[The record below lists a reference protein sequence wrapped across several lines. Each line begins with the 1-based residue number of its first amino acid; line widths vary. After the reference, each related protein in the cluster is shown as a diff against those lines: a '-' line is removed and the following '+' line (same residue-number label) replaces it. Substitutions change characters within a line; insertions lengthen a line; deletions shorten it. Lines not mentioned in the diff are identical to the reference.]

1 MKKSNYVF
9 GSVPMIRASR
19 SKFDLSFT
27 HKTSGNVGK
36 LYPFFCQEVYPG
48 DTFKTKSTI
57 LARLNSAYLR
67 PVMDNLFLDQYF
79 FFVPSR
85 LVFDKF
91 AQVFGENKQ
100 SPWAVQNPPSIPCFA
115 NTQSTGNIALH
126 DNVCAYLYLP
136 VGEDLK
142 DNIKDISLLPA
153 RAFALIYDE
162 WFRDENNVQPMN
174 IHKGDASAS
183 EVLNNEAWSQNNY
196 LGKCPSVAKFHD
208 YFTSCLPSPQKGDAV
223 EVGTIAIP
231 ERVLPVAG
239 LPYAGNTD
247 TSSRNYILPSVSLF
261 PNDGKLTSLM
271 EAAGYG
277 TSQYPTAD
285 TWRTTHGAGKLDV
298 ITGGRDYT
306 STPKNTSGPIGGL
319 SATSTDAGILYA
331 DPNSSVQILGG
342 SAQFA
347 NLGAYDPG
355 LVLGATSVNDL
366 RLAFQTQKM
375 LEKDARGGTRYR
387 EYILSHF
394 GVSVADSRV
403 QVPEFLGGKRSP
415 LNVQQVAQ
423 TSQATTDSPLASL
436 GAYSLSFGQS
446 GFSKGFTEHGYIIGV
461 MCLRH
466 HHTYQQGVE
475 RFAFRKNRLDF
486 YDPVFAN
493 IGEQPVYKKEL
504 FAGAAAD
511 DVFGY
516 QEAWAD
522 LRYRPSRVSGQ
533 LASKST
539 NTLDIY
545 HFGDEYSNA
554 PTLSEGFI
562 NETDSNFAR
571 TIAIANAENADADQF
586 VFDIYCQNEA
596 IRELP
601 VYSVPSL
608 IDHH

>member
-36 LYPFFCQEVYPG
+36 LYPFYCQEVYPG
-48 DTFKTKSTI
+48 DTFKVKSTI

-67 PVMDNLFLDQYF
+67 PVMDNLFQDQYF

-85 LVFDKF
+85 LVFNKF
-91 AQVFGENKQ
+91 AQVFGENKD
-100 SPWAVQNPPSIPCFA
+100 SAWAVKNPPSIPCFQ
-115 NTQSTGNIALH
+115 NTEATGNIALH

-142 DNIKDISLLPA
+142 ENIKDISLLPA

-162 WFRDENNVQPMN
+162 WFRDENNIQPMN
-174 IHKGDASAS
+174 IQKGDAVAS
-183 EVLNNEAWSQNNY
+183 EKLNNNPWSENNY
-196 LGKCPSVAKFHD
+196 FGKCPSVAKFHD
-208 YFTSCLPSPQKGDAV
+208 YFTTCLPNPQKGDPV
-223 EVGTIAIP
+223 EVGTVSIP
-231 ERVLPVAG
+231 ERLLPVSTIRGNAG
-239 LPYAGNTD
+239 
-247 TSSRNYILPSVSLF
+247 ILEGTYPTMGSLF
-261 PNDGKLTSLM
+261 PDKARVDVLAKEMGFTGSNPSATPAIYLSTDQNVWAAPSGDIALAASESSSKGRLVSRGTSSDGTGTSL
-271 EAAGYG
+271 
-277 TSQYPTAD
+277 YP
-285 TWRTTHGAGKLDV
+285 
-298 ITGGRDYT
+298 Y
-306 STPKNTSGPIGGL
+306 N
-319 SATSTDAGILYA
+319 
-331 DPNSSVQILGG
+331 
-342 SAQFA
+342 FA
-347 NLGAYDPG
+347 AYDPG
-355 LVLGATSVNDL
+355 VALGATTVNDL

-403 QVPEFLGGKRSP
+403 QVPEFLGGKRTP

-423 TSQATTDSPLASL
+423 TSQASTDSPLASL

-461 MCLRH
+461 MCLRY

-522 LRYRPSRVSGQ
+522 LRKRQSRVSGQ
-533 LASKST
+533 LASKAT

-545 HFGDEYSNA
+545 HFADEYANA
-554 PTLSEGFI
+554 PVLSEGFI

-571 TIAIANAENADADQF
+571 TIAIADAASADADQF

>member
-48 DTFKTKSTI
+48 DTFKVKSTI
-57 LARLNSAYLR
+57 LSRLNSAYLR
-67 PVMDNLFLDQYF
+67 PVMDNLFLDQFF

-85 LVFDKF
+85 LVYNKF
-91 AQVFGENKQ
+91 AQVFGENKE
-100 SPWAVQNPPSIPCFA
+100 SPWAVVNIPSVPTFQNSEA
-115 NTQSTGNIALH
+115 TGNIALH

-142 DNIKDISLLPA
+142 ENIKDVSLLPA

-162 WFRDENNVQPMN
+162 WFRDENNVMPMN
-174 IHKGDASAS
+174 IQKGDAVAS
-183 EVLNNEAWSQNNY
+183 EKLNNNVWSPSNY
-196 LGKCPSVAKFHD
+196 LGKCPNVAKFHD
-208 YFTSCLPSPQKGDAV
+208 YFTTCLPNPQKGDPVEIGAAV
-223 EVGTIAIP
+223 VP
-231 ERVLPVAG
+231 SRVLPVST
-239 LPYAGNTD
+239 LPLVLGNSSSSC
-247 TSSRNYILPSVSLF
+247 TSGSLF
-261 PNDGKLTSLM
+261 PDKETLVPLATK
-271 EAAGYG
+271 AGYTNSTTG
-277 TSQYPTAD
+277 AHDFLFWSGRRDGWQQPSANALGIVTDDSTSKGA
-285 TWRTTHGAGKLDV
+285 TTKWQIA
-298 ITGGRDYT
+298 
-306 STPKNTSGPIGGL
+306 SQ
-319 SATSTDAGILYA
+319 STDGFAY
-331 DPNSSVQILGG
+331 P
-342 SAQFA
+342 A
-347 NLGAYDPG
+347 NLVAYDSG
-355 LVLGATSVNDL
+355 VALGATTVNDL

-436 GAYSLSFGQS
+436 GAYSLSYGQC

-461 MCLRH
+461 MCLRY

-475 RFAFRKNRLDF
+475 RFAFRKSRLDF

-504 FAGAAAD
+504 FAGAPAD
-511 DVFGY
+511 AVFGY

-533 LASKST
+533 LASKAT

-545 HFGDEYSNA
+545 HFADEYTNA
-554 PTLSEGFI
+554 PTLQEAFI

-571 TIAIANAENADADQF
+571 TIAIADAQSADADQF

>member
-1 MKKSNYVF
+1 MKHKKNFVF

-19 SKFDLSFT
+19 SKFDLSYT

-36 LYPFFCQEVYPG
+36 LYPFMCQEVYPG
-48 DTFKTKSTI
+48 DTFKVKSTI

-85 LVFDKF
+85 LVYNKF
-91 AQVFGENKQ
+91 PQVFGENKE
-100 SPWAVQNPPSIPCFA
+100 SPWAVVNTPTVPTFQN
-115 NTQSTGNIALH
+115 TEVTGNIALH

-142 DNIKDISLLPA
+142 DNINDVSLLPA

-174 IHKGDASAS
+174 IQKGDAVAS
-183 EVLNNEAWSQNNY
+183 EKLNNDAWSPSNY
-196 LGKCPSVAKFHD
+196 LGKCPNVAKFHD
-208 YFTSCLPSPQKGDAV
+208 YFTSCLPSPQKGDPV
-223 EVGTIAIP
+223 EVGTVAMP
-231 ERVLPVAG
+231 ERILPVAG
-239 LPYAGNTD
+239 LPWAPSTR
-247 TSSRNYILPSVSLF
+247 TTTRNLTNASISLF
-261 PNDGKLTSLM
+261 PPESDIQSLMKKAGYFISGDRLTSGHNAGYIDFIAQGQP
-271 EAAGYG
+271 AAGTTPSAVGGIAQAQFGG
-277 TSQYPTAD
+277 TGASLDGVLGFTGHTEGSQ
-285 TWRTTHGAGKLDV
+285 
-298 ITGGRDYT
+298 TG
-306 STPKNTSGPIGGL
+306 
-319 SATSTDAGILYA
+319 
-331 DPNSSVQILGG
+331 
-342 SAQFA
+342 AQFA

-355 LVLGATSVNDL
+355 VVLGATTVNDL

-423 TSQATTDSPLASL
+423 TSQATTQSPLASL

-461 MCLRH
+461 MCLRY

-533 LASKST
+533 LASKAT
-539 NTLDIY
+539 NTLDLY
-545 HFGDEYSNA
+545 HFADEYANA

-562 NETDSNFAR
+562 NETDKNFAR
-571 TIAIANAENADADQF
+571 TIAIADAENVDADQF
-586 VFDIYCQNEA
+586 VFDIYLQNDA

>member
-1 MKKSNYVF
+1 MKRKNNFVF

-27 HKTSGNVGK
+27 HKTSGNVGM

-48 DTFKTKSTI
+48 DTFKVKSTI

-85 LVFDKF
+85 LVYNKF
-91 AQVFGENKQ
+91 PQVFGENKE
-100 SPWAVQNPPSIPCFA
+100 SPWAVVNTPTVPTFQNTDA
-115 NTQSTGNIALH
+115 TGNVALH

-142 DNIKDISLLPA
+142 ENIKDVSLLPA

-174 IHKGDASAS
+174 IQKGDAAAS
-183 EVLNNEAWSQNNY
+183 EKLNNDAWSPSNY
-196 LGKCPSVAKFHD
+196 LGKCPHVAKFHD
-208 YFTSCLPSPQKGDAV
+208 YFTSCLPSPQKGQPV
-223 EVGTIAIP
+223 QIGTAISP
-231 ERVLPVAG
+231 ERLLPVSSIRVN
-239 LPYAGNTD
+239 AGNLTGPFN
-247 TSSRNYILPSVSLF
+247 TMGSLF
-261 PNDGKLTSLM
+261 P
-271 EAAGYG
+271 
-277 TSQYPTAD
+277 
-285 TWRTTHGAGKLDV
+285 DV
-298 ITGGRDYT
+298 N
-306 STPKNTSGPIGGL
+306 K
-319 SATSTDAGILYA
+319 TDALAKDLGFTGSNPTGSDGMFYSASRDNWSAPAYGSVVVASEPGTGQGRLIAEAPAKAGTGSILY
-331 DPNSSVQILGG
+331 PY
-342 SAQFA
+342 
-347 NLGAYDPG
+347 NLAAYDPG
-355 LVLGATSVNDL
+355 VSLSAATVNDL

-423 TSQATTDSPLASL
+423 TSQATSTSPLASL

-461 MCLRH
+461 MCLRY

-533 LASKST
+533 LASKAT

-545 HFGDEYSNA
+545 HFADEYANA

-562 NETDSNFAR
+562 NETDKNFAR
-571 TIAIANAENADADQF
+571 TIAIADAENVDADQF
-586 VFDIYCQNEA
+586 VFDIYLQNDA

>member
-85 LVFDKF
+85 LVFNKF
-91 AQVFGENKQ
+91 AQVFGENKE
-100 SPWAVQNPPSIPCFA
+100 SAWAVKNPPSIPCFQ
-115 NTQSTGNIALH
+115 NTEATGNIALH

-142 DNIKDISLLPA
+142 ENIKDISLLPA

-162 WFRDENNVQPMN
+162 WFRDENNIQPMN
-174 IHKGDASAS
+174 IQKGDAVAS
-183 EVLNNEAWSQNNY
+183 EKLNNNSWSENNY

-208 YFTSCLPSPQKGDAV
+208 YFTSCLPTPQKGDPV
-223 EVGTIAIP
+223 EVGTVAVP
-231 ERVLPVAG
+231 QRFLPVTTYDLPPVNEMSSTMKTSDTIFPDNEHSRKFLDDLG
-239 LPYAGNTD
+239 LPYN
-247 TSSRNYILPSVSLF
+247 SPI
-261 PNDGKLTSLM
+261 
-271 EAAGYG
+271 
-277 TSQYPTAD
+277 
-285 TWRTTHGAGKLDV
+285 
-298 ITGGRDYT
+298 
-306 STPKNTSGPIGGL
+306 STFNP
-319 SATSTDAGILYA
+319 
-331 DPNSSVQILGG
+331 VGG
-342 SAQFA
+342 SLGFNTRRLSGQGGFQEPMPGAVGINARGTLSRAESSTTFGLDLGQPA
-347 NLGAYDPG
+347 NLIAYDPG
-355 LVLGATSVNDL
+355 VALGSTSVNDL

-423 TSQATTDSPLASL
+423 TSQASTDSPLASL

-461 MCLRH
+461 MCLRY

-522 LRYRPSRVSGQ
+522 LRKRQSRVSGQ
-533 LASKST
+533 LASKAT

-545 HFGDEYSNA
+545 HFADEYANA
-554 PTLSEGFI
+554 PVLSEGFI

-571 TIAIANAENADADQF
+571 TIAIANAESADADQF

-608 IDHH
+608 IDHN

>member
-1 MKKSNYVF
+1 MKKKKNFVF

-48 DTFKTKSTI
+48 DTFKVKSTI
-57 LARLNSAYLR
+57 LARLNTAYLR

-85 LVFDKF
+85 LVYNKF
-91 AQVFGENKQ
+91 AQVFGENKE
-100 SPWAVQNPPSIPCFA
+100 SPWAVVNTPSVPTFQ
-115 NTQSTGNIALH
+115 NTQATGNVANH

-142 DNIKDISLLPA
+142 ENINDVSLLPA

-174 IHKGDASAS
+174 IQKGDAVAS
-183 EVLNNEAWSQNNY
+183 EKLNNDAWSPSNY
-196 LGKCPSVAKFHD
+196 LGKCPNVAKFHD
-208 YFTSCLPSPQKGDAV
+208 YFTSCLPSPQKGQPV
-223 EVGTIAIP
+223 EVGTVALP
-231 ERVLPVAG
+231 ERLLPVST
-239 LPYAGNTD
+239 LRSNAGNLQGNFTTMGGLFPD
-247 TSSRNYILPSVSLF
+247 DYAHIDELAKAMGFNGSNKSGSNGLFMSTSEKSWTPPIGTLDLNSAVSSGQGRMVSRGTSS
-261 PNDGKLTSLM
+261 DGSGNTL
-271 EAAGYG
+271 
-277 TSQYPTAD
+277 YP
-285 TWRTTHGAGKLDV
+285 
-298 ITGGRDYT
+298 Y
-306 STPKNTSGPIGGL
+306 
-319 SATSTDAGILYA
+319 
-331 DPNSSVQILGG
+331 
-342 SAQFA
+342 
-347 NLGAYDPG
+347 NLAAYDPG
-355 LVLGATSVNDL
+355 VALGATTVNDL

-423 TSQATTDSPLASL
+423 TSQATSTSPLASL
-436 GAYSLSFGQS
+436 GAYSVSFGQS

-461 MCLRH
+461 MCLRY

-504 FAGAAAD
+504 FAGAASD

-533 LASKST
+533 LASKAT

-545 HFGDEYSNA
+545 HFADEYANA

-562 NETDSNFAR
+562 NETDKNFAR
-571 TIAIANAENADADQF
+571 TIAIADAENVDADQF
-586 VFDIYCQNEA
+586 VFDIYLQNDA

>member
-1 MKKSNYVF
+1 MKRKNNFVF

-19 SKFDLSFT
+19 SKFDLSYT

-36 LYPFFCQEVYPG
+36 LYPFMCQEVYPG
-48 DTFKTKSTI
+48 DTFKVKSTI

-85 LVFDKF
+85 LVYNKF
-91 AQVFGENKQ
+91 AQVFGENKE
-100 SPWAVQNPPSIPCFA
+100 SPWAVVNTPTVPTFQNQ
-115 NTQSTGNIALH
+115 TDTGNVALH

-142 DNIKDISLLPA
+142 QNINDISILPA

-174 IHKGDASAS
+174 IQKGDAAAS
-183 EVLNNEAWSQNNY
+183 EKLNNESWSPSNY

-208 YFTSCLPSPQKGDAV
+208 YFTSCLPSPQKGDPVQALGSQVSQVKAYNPSEFGPGVTMNSLSEDLAHRPNLFWSEYQTVGAV
-223 EVGTIAIP
+223 GQTVSDLISHSDSVY
-231 ERVLPVAG
+231 RNLVLPYGTRPNSFLASV
-239 LPYAGNTD
+239 ND
-247 TSSRNYILPSVSLF
+247 TSGV
-261 PNDGKLTSLM
+261 T
-271 EAAGYG
+271 
-277 TSQYPTAD
+277 QYNISNMP
-285 TWRTTHGAGKLDV
+285 V
-298 ITGGRDYT
+298 
-306 STPKNTSGPIGGL
+306 
-319 SATSTDAGILYA
+319 
-331 DPNSSVQILGG
+331 
-342 SAQFA
+342 
-347 NLGAYDPG
+347 NLGVAVNP
-355 LVLGATSVNDL
+355 LTVNDL

-423 TSQATTDSPLASL
+423 TSQATSASPLASL

-461 MCLRH
+461 MCLRY

-504 FAGAAAD
+504 FAGAAPD

-533 LASKST
+533 LASKAT

-545 HFGDEYSNA
+545 HFADEYANA

-562 NETDSNFAR
+562 NETDKNFAR
-571 TIAIANAENADADQF
+571 TIAIADAENVDADQF
-586 VFDIYCQNEA
+586 VFDIYLQNDA

>member
-1 MKKSNYVF
+1 MKKSNFVF

-91 AQVFGENKQ
+91 AQVFGENKE
-100 SPWAVQNPPSIPCFA
+100 SAWAVTNPPSIPCFQ
-115 NTQSTGNIALH
+115 NTEATGNVALH

-142 DNIKDISLLPA
+142 KNIRDISLLPA
-153 RAFALIYDE
+153 RAFALIYNE
-162 WFRDENNVQPMN
+162 WFRDENNIQPMN
-174 IHKGDASAS
+174 VQKGDAVAS
-183 EVLNNEAWSQNNY
+183 EKLNNNPWSENNY
-196 LGKCPSVAKFHD
+196 LGKCPNVAKFHD
-208 YFTSCLPSPQKGDAV
+208 YFTTCLPSPQKGDAV
-223 EVGTIAIP
+223 QALGTAISP
-231 ERVLPVAG
+231 VNTYPISDLGYDTVHDRLQSLSGRQNLLWGRFELNQSGVVNQLPVEAVD
-239 LPYAGNTD
+239 PWIYTMA
-247 TSSRNYILPSVSLF
+247 VSGE
-261 PNDGKLTSLM
+261 N
-271 EAAGYG
+271 
-277 TSQYPTAD
+277 
-285 TWRTTHGAGKLDV
+285 
-298 ITGGRDYT
+298 
-306 STPKNTSGPIGGL
+306 
-319 SATSTDAGILYA
+319 A
-331 DPNSSVQILGG
+331 DPMSNKYSRGVTKQREDNSGG
-342 SAQFA
+342 TLTNIGMVPY
-347 NLGAYDPG
+347 NLGVAVNPI
-355 LVLGATSVNDL
+355 TVNDL

-403 QVPEFLGGKRSP
+403 QVPEFLGGKRTP

-461 MCLRH
+461 MCLRY

-504 FAGAAAD
+504 FAGAERD

-533 LASKST
+533 LASKAT

-545 HFGDEYSNA
+545 HFADEYSNA
-554 PTLSEGFI
+554 PTLSGGFI

-571 TIAIANAENADADQF
+571 TIAIADAQSADADQF
-586 VFDIYCQNEA
+586 VFDIFCQNEA

-608 IDHH
+608 IDHN

>member
-36 LYPFFCQEVYPG
+36 LYPFYCQEVYPG
-48 DTFKTKSTI
+48 DTFKVKSTI

-67 PVMDNLFLDQYF
+67 PVMDNLFQDQYF

-85 LVFDKF
+85 LVYNKF
-91 AQVFGENKQ
+91 AQVFGENKD
-100 SPWAVQNPPSIPCFA
+100 SAWAVKNPPSIPCFQ
-115 NTQSTGNIALH
+115 NTEATGNVALH

-142 DNIKDISLLPA
+142 ENIKDISLLPA

-162 WFRDENNVQPMN
+162 WFRDENNIQPMN
-174 IHKGDASAS
+174 IQKGDAVAS
-183 EVLNNEAWSQNNY
+183 EKLNNNPWSENNY

-208 YFTSCLPSPQKGDAV
+208 YFTTCLPSPQKGNAV
-223 EVGTIAIP
+223 EIGSAVIP
-231 ERVLPVAG
+231 ERILPVSTIRVNAG
-239 LPYAGNTD
+239 CNTVTGN
-247 TSSRNYILPSVSLF
+247 SMGSLF
-261 PNDGKLTSLM
+261 PDYDRTNELAR
-271 EAAGYG
+271 AAGFTSSNATG
-277 TSQYPTAD
+277 TNGLFFTLAQHGWQAPQGALAMANGPSSGQGRVVSRTAEPDSTGSIVYP
-285 TWRTTHGAGKLDV
+285 
-298 ITGGRDYT
+298 
-306 STPKNTSGPIGGL
+306 
-319 SATSTDAGILYA
+319 
-331 DPNSSVQILGG
+331 
-342 SAQFA
+342 F
-347 NLGAYDPG
+347 NLAAYDPG
-355 LVLGATSVNDL
+355 VALGALTVNDL

-403 QVPEFLGGKRSP
+403 QVPEFLGGKRTP

-423 TSQATTDSPLASL
+423 TSQASTNSPLASL

-461 MCLRH
+461 MCLRY

-493 IGEQPVYKKEL
+493 LGEQPVYKKEL

-522 LRYRPSRVSGQ
+522 LRKRQSRVSGQ
-533 LASKST
+533 LASKAT

-545 HFGDEYSNA
+545 HFADEYANA
-554 PTLSEGFI
+554 PVLSEGFI

-571 TIAIANAENADADQF
+571 TIAIADATSADADQF

>member
-1 MKKSNYVF
+1 MAKKSNFVF

-19 SKFDLSFT
+19 SRFDLSQSI
-27 HKTSGNVGK
+27 KTSGNVGK

-48 DTFKTKSTI
+48 DTFKINSTI
-57 LARLNSAYLR
+57 LSRLSSSYLR

-85 LVFDKF
+85 LVFDKW
-91 AQVFGENKQ
+91 AQIFGENK
-100 SPWAVQNPPSIPCFA
+100 SGKWANTTPPTVPTFQNPG
-115 NTQSTGNIALH
+115 STGNIALH
-126 DNVCAYLYLP
+126 DNVCAYINLP
-136 VGEDLK
+136 VGQELG
-142 DNIKDISLLPA
+142 DNIKDISLLPY

-162 WFRDENNVQPMN
+162 WFRDENNVQPMQ
-174 IHKGDASAS
+174 IQKGDAAS
-183 EVLNNEAWSQNNY
+183 SEKLNNDAWSPNNY

-208 YFTSCLPSPQKGDAV
+208 YFTTCLPSPQKGDPV
-223 EVGTIAIP
+223 ELGTVEIP
-231 ERVLPVAG
+231 SRILPVTGAG
-239 LPYAGNTD
+239 PLGSNSD
-247 TSSRNYILPSVSLF
+247 TSSNLFPASQISKVLLSRAGYNPDMSWNGVGPVSL
-261 PNDGKLTSLM
+261 S
-271 EAAGYG
+271 G
-277 TSQYPTAD
+277 TSSAINNTFKGYIGSSSGALAAD
-285 TWRTTHGAGKLDV
+285 DSEAVLGNAAFFNNLV
-298 ITGGRDYT
+298 AY
-306 STPKNTSGPIGGL
+306 
-319 SATSTDAGILYA
+319 DAG
-331 DPNSSVQILGG
+331 STV
-342 SAQFA
+342 
-347 NLGAYDPG
+347 GAI
-355 LVLGATSVNDL
+355 SVNDL
-366 RLAFQTQKM
+366 RLAVQTQKM

-423 TSQATTDSPLASL
+423 TSQNTADSPLASL
-436 GAYSLSFGQS
+436 GAYSLSFGKA
-446 GFSKGFTEHGYIIGV
+446 GFSKGFTEHGYIIGC
-461 MCLRH
+461 MCLRY

-475 RFAFRKNRLDF
+475 RYAFRKDRLDF

-504 FAGAAAD
+504 FASAGKN

-522 LRYRPSRVSGQ
+522 LRYRPSRISGQ

-545 HFGDEYSNA
+545 HFGDEYASA
-554 PTLSEGFI
+554 PTLTEGFI

-571 TIAIANAENADADQF
+571 TISINDAQSTDSDQF
-586 VFDIYCQNEA
+586 VFDIYIQNDA

-608 IDHH
+608 MDHH

>member
-1 MKKSNYVF
+1 MRHKKNFVF

-48 DTFKTKSTI
+48 DTFKVKSTI

-85 LVFDKF
+85 LVYNKF
-91 AQVFGENKQ
+91 AQVFGENKE
-100 SPWAVQNPPSIPCFA
+100 SPWAVVNTPSVPTFQNTEA
-115 NTQSTGNIALH
+115 TGNVANH

-142 DNIKDISLLPA
+142 DNIKDVSLLPA
-153 RAFALIYDE
+153 RAFALIYEE

-174 IHKGDASAS
+174 IQKGDAVAS
-183 EVLNNEAWSQNNY
+183 EKLNNDAWSPSNY

-208 YFTSCLPSPQKGDAV
+208 YFTSCLPSPQKGDPVEIGTVAV
-223 EVGTIAIP
+223 P
-231 ERVLPVAG
+231 PRVLPVSA
-239 LPYAGNTD
+239 LRLSR
-247 TSSRNYILPSVSLF
+247 TSSPTSHSFLPSETSEEYK
-261 PNDGKLTSLM
+261 KLLSD
-271 EAAGYG
+271 AGYVWG
-277 TSQYPTAD
+277 SDNNKGQILYGPNASSFGST
-285 TWRTTHGAGKLDV
+285 G
-298 ITGGRDYT
+298 ITGLALGT
-306 STPKNTSGPIGGL
+306 Q
-319 SATSTDAGILYA
+319 
-331 DPNSSVQILGG
+331 PNAASIPVIKGYSSVSG
-342 SAQFA
+342 SSSDIFLN
-347 NLGAYDPG
+347 NLAAYDPG
-355 LVLGATSVNDL
+355 VALGATTVNDL

-423 TSQATTDSPLASL
+423 TSQATSTSPLASL

-461 MCLRH
+461 MCLRY

-511 DVFGY
+511 AVFGY

-522 LRYRPSRVSGQ
+522 LRFRPSRVSGQ
-533 LASKST
+533 LSSKAT

-545 HFGDEYSNA
+545 HFADEYANA

-562 NETDSNFAR
+562 NETDKNFAR
-571 TIAIANAENADADQF
+571 TIAIADAENVDADQF
-586 VFDIYCQNEA
+586 VFDIYLQNDA

>member
-1 MKKSNYVF
+1 MKRKNNFVF

-19 SKFDLSFT
+19 SKFDLSYT

-36 LYPFFCQEVYPG
+36 LYPFMCQEVYPG
-48 DTFKTKSTI
+48 DTFRVKSTI

-85 LVFDKF
+85 LVYNKF
-91 AQVFGENKQ
+91 PQVFGENKE
-100 SPWAVQNPPSIPCFA
+100 SPWAVVNTPSVPTFQNTETS
-115 NTQSTGNIALH
+115 GNIALH

-142 DNIKDISLLPA
+142 ENINDVSLLPA

-174 IHKGDASAS
+174 IQKGDAAAS
-183 EVLNNEAWSQNNY
+183 EKLNNNAWSPSNY

-208 YFTSCLPSPQKGDAV
+208 YFTSCLPSPQKGQPV
-223 EVGTIAIP
+223 EVGTVVLPA
-231 ERVLPVAG
+231 RVLPVTA
-239 LPYAGNTD
+239 LRLSRSASP
-247 TSSRNYILPSVSLF
+247 TSHSFLPSETSAEYK
-261 PNDGKLTSLM
+261 KLLSD
-271 EAAGYG
+271 AGYVWG
-277 TSQYPTAD
+277 SDNNNGDVLYGPNATSFGST
-285 TWRTTHGAGKLDV
+285 G
-298 ITGGRDYT
+298 ITGLALGT
-306 STPKNTSGPIGGL
+306 QSNVVSIPIIKG
-319 SATSTDAGILYA
+319 Y
-331 DPNSSVQILGG
+331 SSVSGASSEICLN
-342 SAQFA
+342 
-347 NLGAYDPG
+347 NLAAYDPG
-355 LVLGATSVNDL
+355 VALGATTVNDL

-423 TSQATTDSPLASL
+423 TSQATSTSPLASL

-461 MCLRH
+461 MCLRY

-504 FAGAAAD
+504 FAGADAD

-533 LASKST
+533 LASKAT

-545 HFGDEYSNA
+545 HFADEYANA

-562 NETDSNFAR
+562 NETDTNFAR
-571 TIAIANAENADADQF
+571 TIAIVDAENVDVDQF
-586 VFDIYCQNEA
+586 VFDVYLQNDA

>member
-1 MKKSNYVF
+1 MSKKKSSFVF

-19 SKFDLSFT
+19 SRFDLSQSI
-27 HKTSGNVGK
+27 KTSGNVGK

-48 DTFKTKSTI
+48 DTFKINSTV

-85 LVFDKF
+85 LVFDKW
-91 AQVFGENKQ
+91 AQVFGENKAGA
-100 SPWAVQNPPSIPCFA
+100 WANSVAAVVPTFK
-115 NTQSTGNIALH
+115 NTASSGNIALH
-126 DNVCAYLYLP
+126 DNVCAYINLP
-136 VGEDLK
+136 VGQDLGA
-142 DNIKDISLLPA
+142 NVKDISILPY

-162 WFRDENNVQPMN
+162 WFRDENNVQPMQ
-174 IHKGDASAS
+174 IHKSDAASS
-183 EVLNNEAWSQNNY
+183 EVLNNNDWAPNNY
-196 LGKCPSVAKFHD
+196 LGKCPNVAKFHD
-208 YFTSCLPSPQKGDAV
+208 YFTTCLPSPQKGDAV
-223 EVGTIAIP
+223 EIGTVTLP

-239 LPYAGNTD
+239 MPVSPNGDSSNDIITVNQQNLSQALNSAGYLYDSNQEVGYLRGG
-247 TSSRNYILPSVSLF
+247 TSVDGWGVSL
-261 PNDGKLTSLM
+261 PNLSPMISNSSSGDILRGIQGSGYDNSKPIFTLNNL
-271 EAAGYG
+271 AAY
-277 TSQYPTAD
+277 D
-285 TWRTTHGAGKLDV
+285 K
-298 ITGGRDYT
+298 
-306 STPKNTSGPIGGL
+306 GL
-319 SATSTDAGILYA
+319 ALGSAT
-331 DPNSSVQILGG
+331 
-342 SAQFA
+342 
-347 NLGAYDPG
+347 
-355 LVLGATSVNDL
+355 VNDL
-366 RLAFQTQKM
+366 RYAFQVQKM

-423 TSQATTDSPLASL
+423 TSQNTTDSPLASL
-436 GAYSLSFGQS
+436 GAYSLSFGKA
-446 GFSKGFTEHGYIIGV
+446 GFSKGFTEHGFIIGC
-461 MCLRH
+461 MCLRY

-475 RFAFRKNRLDF
+475 RYAFRKERLDF

-504 FAGAAAD
+504 FASSDAD

-545 HFGDEYSNA
+545 HFGDEYANA
-554 PTLSEGFI
+554 PSLNAQFI

-571 TIAIANAENADADQF
+571 TIAIDDASGADADQF
-586 VFDIYCQNEA
+586 VFDIYVQNDA

-608 IDHH
+608 IDHN

>member
-1 MKKSNYVF
+1 MAKKSNFVF

-19 SKFDLSFT
+19 SRFDLSQSI
-27 HKTSGNVGK
+27 KTSGNVGK

-48 DTFKTKSTI
+48 DTFKINSTVLTR
-57 LARLNSAYLR
+57 LASSYLV

-85 LVFDKF
+85 LVFDKW
-91 AQVFGENKQ
+91 AEVFGENK
-100 SPWAVQNPPSIPCFA
+100 SGKWANTTPPTVPTFA
-115 NTQSTGNIALH
+115 NPAGSHIAALH
-126 DNVCAYLYLP
+126 DNVCAYINLP
-136 VGEDLK
+136 VGQDLG
-142 DNIKDISLLPA
+142 DNLRDISLLPY

-162 WFRDENNVQPMN
+162 WFRDENNVQPMQ
-174 IHKGDASAS
+174 IQKGKAGNS
-183 EVLNNEAWSQNNY
+183 EFLNNNEWSPNNY

-208 YFTSCLPSPQKGDAV
+208 YFTTCLPSPQKGDPV
-223 EVGTIAIP
+223 EIGTVTLP

-239 LPYAGNTD
+239 MPILDTGS
-247 TSSRNYILPSVSLF
+247 TSSTIIVDNISDESKVLS
-261 PNDGKLTSLM
+261 
-271 EAAGYG
+271 AAGYTPSSASIG
-277 TSQYPTAD
+277 LLLGSTGAQDWSKPSNNLALGLVSGSNVVGSFSTTSSD
-285 TWRTTHGAGKLDV
+285 
-298 ITGGRDYT
+298 
-306 STPKNTSGPIGGL
+306 SGVMALQNLAAYDQGL
-319 SATSTDAGILYA
+319 S
-331 DPNSSVQILGG
+331 
-342 SAQFA
+342 
-347 NLGAYDPG
+347 LGA
-355 LVLGATSVNDL
+355 ATVNDL
-366 RLAFQTQKM
+366 RYAFQLQKM

-394 GVSVADSRV
+394 GVSVADARV

-423 TSQATTDSPLASL
+423 TSQNTADSPLASL
-436 GAYSLSFGQS
+436 GAYSLSFGKA
-446 GFSKGFTEHGYIIGV
+446 GFSKGFTEHGYIIGC
-461 MCLRH
+461 MCLRY

-475 RFAFRKNRLDF
+475 RYAFRKERLDF

-504 FAGAAAD
+504 FASAARD

-539 NTLDIY
+539 NTLDVY
-545 HFGDEYSNA
+545 HFGDEYVNA

-562 NETDSNFAR
+562 NETDTNFAR
-571 TIAIANAENADADQF
+571 TIAIDDAKANDSDQF
-586 VFDIYCQNEA
+586 VFDIYIQNDA

-608 IDHH
+608 IDHN

>member
-1 MKKSNYVF
+1 MKKKKNFVF

-48 DTFKTKSTI
+48 DSFKVKSTI

-85 LVFDKF
+85 LVYNKF
-91 AQVFGENKQ
+91 AQVFGENKE
-100 SPWAVQNPPSIPCFA
+100 SPWAVVNTPSVPTFQNTA
-115 NTQSTGNIALH
+115 ATGNVANH

-142 DNIKDISLLPA
+142 ENIKDVSLLPA

-174 IHKGDASAS
+174 IQKGDAAAS
-183 EVLNNEAWSQNNY
+183 EKLNNEAWSPSNY
-196 LGKCPSVAKFHD
+196 LGKCPNVAKFHD
-208 YFTSCLPSPQKGDAV
+208 YFTSCLPSPQKGDPVQALGTQV
-223 EVGTIAIP
+223 SQVKGYPISAFGKTVDENLNSFVDSYPLAWGEFVRNNRKLGEVSHDIKSETIIP
-231 ERVLPVAG
+231 MGAHFKFSQGSGIPSGE
-239 LPYAGNTD
+239 NTG
-247 TSSRNYILPSVSLF
+247 IVS
-261 PNDGKLTSLM
+261 
-271 EAAGYG
+271 
-277 TSQYPTAD
+277 
-285 TWRTTHGAGKLDV
+285 
-298 ITGGRDYT
+298 T
-306 STPKNTSGPIGGL
+306 STVEPFQSNYFTP
-319 SATSTDAGILYA
+319 
-331 DPNSSVQILGG
+331 V
-342 SAQFA
+342 
-347 NLGAYDPG
+347 NLGVAMNP
-355 LVLGATSVNDL
+355 LTVNDL

-423 TSQATTDSPLASL
+423 TSQATSTSPLASL

-461 MCLRH
+461 MCLRY

-533 LASKST
+533 LASKAT

-545 HFGDEYSNA
+545 HFADEYANA

-562 NETDSNFAR
+562 NETDKNFAR
-571 TIAIANAENADADQF
+571 TIAIADAENVDADQF
-586 VFDIYCQNEA
+586 VFDIYLQNDA

>member
-1 MKKSNYVF
+1 MAKKSNFVF

-19 SKFDLSFT
+19 SRFDLSQSI
-27 HKTSGNVGK
+27 KTSGNVGK

-48 DTFKTKSTI
+48 DTFKIKSTI
-57 LARLNSAYLR
+57 MSRLATSYLR

-85 LVFDKF
+85 LVYDKW
-91 AQVFGENKQ
+91 AQVFGENK
-100 SPWAVQNPPSIPCFA
+100 SGKWANSTPPTVPTFQNGA
-115 NTQSTGNIALH
+115 DVGNVALH
-126 DNVCAYLYLP
+126 DNVCAYINLP
-136 VGEDLK
+136 VGQDLGS
-142 DNIKDISLLPA
+142 NIRDISVLPY

-162 WFRDENNVQPMN
+162 WFRDENNVQPMQ
-174 IHKGDASAS
+174 IQKGDSTAS
-183 EVLNNEAWSQNNY
+183 EQLNNDAWAPNNY
-196 LGKCPSVAKFHD
+196 LGKCPNVAKFHD
-208 YFTSCLPSPQKGDAV
+208 YFTTCLPSPQKGNAV
-223 EVGTIAIP
+223 EVGTVALP
-231 ERVLPVAG
+231 ERILPVTG
-239 LPYAGNTD
+239 LRVD
-247 TSSRNYILPSVSLF
+247 TANSVSSTSLF
-261 PNDGKLTSLM
+261 PDEGSSKYQDLITK
-271 EAAGYG
+271 AGYTYG
-277 TSQYPTAD
+277 NANTLGIP
-285 TWRTTHGAGKLDV
+285 L
-298 ITGGRDYT
+298 I
-306 STPKNTSGPIGGL
+306 STQQANFTLGSIGNSPL
-319 SATSTDAGILYA
+319 RIQ
-331 DPNSSVQILGG
+331 NSSVVPSITAYASGTATGNGNTIYLN
-342 SAQFA
+342 
-347 NLGAYDPG
+347 NLAAYDPG
-355 LVLGATSVNDL
+355 VALGATTVNDL

-423 TSQATTDSPLASL
+423 TSQNSGGSPLASL
-436 GAYSLSFGQS
+436 GAYSLSFGKA
-446 GFSKGFTEHGYIIGV
+446 GFSKGFTEHGFIIGC
-461 MCLRH
+461 MCLRY

-475 RFAFRKNRLDF
+475 RYAFRKQRLDF
-486 YDPVFAN
+486 YDPVFSN

-504 FAGAAAD
+504 FASAGAD

-545 HFGDEYSNA
+545 HFGDEYVNA
-554 PTLSEGFI
+554 PILSEGFI
-562 NETDSNFAR
+562 NETDINFAR
-571 TIAIANAENADADQF
+571 TISIDDAAQNDSDQF
-586 VFDIYCQNEA
+586 VFDIYVQNDA

>member
-1 MKKSNYVF
+1 MAKNSNFVF
-9 GSVPMIRASR
+9 GSLPMIRASR
-19 SKFDLSFT
+19 SRFDLSQSI
-27 HKTSGNVGK
+27 KTSGNVGK

-48 DTFKTKSTI
+48 DTFKIKSTI
-57 LARLNSAYLR
+57 MSRLATSYLR

-85 LVFDKF
+85 LVYDKW
-91 AQVFGENKQ
+91 AQVFGENK
-100 SPWAVQNPPSIPCFA
+100 SGKWANITPPSVPTFQ
-115 NTQSTGNIALH
+115 NGGDVGNVALH
-126 DNVCAYLYLP
+126 DNVCAYINLP
-136 VGEDLK
+136 VGQDLGA
-142 DNIKDISLLPA
+142 NVRDISVLPY

-162 WFRDENNVQPMN
+162 WFRDENNVQPMQ
-174 IHKGDASAS
+174 IQKGDATAS
-183 EVLNNEAWSQNNY
+183 EQLNNDAWSSNNY

-208 YFTSCLPSPQKGDAV
+208 YFTTCLPTPQKGDPV
-223 EVGTIAIP
+223 EIGTVSLP
-231 ERVLPVAG
+231 ERILPVSGVDLGSNADG
-239 LPYAGNTD
+239 AK
-247 TSSRNYILPSVSLF
+247 TSPAMF
-261 PNDGKLTSLM
+261 PNKAHITELLKN
-271 EAAGYG
+271 AGYG
-277 TSQYPTAD
+277 DTVGTHSMFSTGNIALSDFPSRDIFSAD
-285 TWRTTHGAGKLDV
+285 
-298 ITGGRDYT
+298 GRNLGT
-306 STPKNTSGPIGGL
+306 IGGSNL
-319 SATSTDAGILYA
+319 QGALAGDKDNNIAPVGSL
-331 DPNSSVQILGG
+331 LG
-342 SAQFA
+342 FT
-347 NLGAYDPG
+347 NLAAYDPG
-355 LVLGATSVNDL
+355 VALGAATVNDL
-366 RLAFQTQKM
+366 RYAFQLQKM

-394 GVSVADSRV
+394 GVSVADARV

-423 TSQATTDSPLASL
+423 TSQNTEASPLASL
-436 GAYSLSFGQS
+436 GAYSLSFGKA
-446 GFSKGFTEHGYIIGV
+446 GFSKGFTEHGFIIGC
-461 MCLRH
+461 MCLRY

-475 RFAFRKNRLDF
+475 RYAFRKQRLDF

-504 FAGAAAD
+504 FASAGAD

-539 NTLDIY
+539 NTMDIY
-545 HFGDEYSNA
+545 HFGDEYANA

-571 TIAIANAENADADQF
+571 TVAIDDTVQTDSDQF
-586 VFDIYCQNEA
+586 VFDIYVQNDA

>member
-1 MKKSNYVF
+1 MAKKSNFVF

-19 SKFDLSFT
+19 SRFDLSQSI
-27 HKTSGNVGK
+27 KTSGNVGK

-48 DTFKTKSTI
+48 DTFKIKSTVLTR
-57 LARLNSAYLR
+57 LASSYMV

-85 LVFDKF
+85 LVFDKW
-91 AQVFGENKQ
+91 AQIFGENK
-100 SPWAVQNPPSIPCFA
+100 SGKWA
-115 NTQSTGNIALH
+115 NTTPPTVPTFKNTGSTGNIALH
-126 DNVCAYLYLP
+126 DNVCAYINLP
-136 VGEDLK
+136 VGQDLGA
-142 DNIKDISLLPA
+142 NIKDISLLPY

-162 WFRDENNVQPMN
+162 WFRDENNVQPMQ
-174 IHKGDASAS
+174 IQKGAASSS
-183 EVLNNEAWSQNNY
+183 EVLNNNVWSPNNY

-208 YFTSCLPSPQKGDAV
+208 YFTTCLPSPQKGDPV
-223 EVGTIAIP
+223 EIGTIKIP

-239 LPYAGNTD
+239 MPVNVTDVDTQTSMTLISENNINLNAALTNAGYTLGAGNVGTVFGSTNMD
-247 TSSRNYILPSVSLF
+247 GTVTLPNLVPIASGSVSGGNVLRGSQAGGTYDSSKPEF
-261 PNDGKLTSLM
+261 MFSNL
-271 EAAGYG
+271 AAY
-277 TSQYPTAD
+277 D
-285 TWRTTHGAGKLDV
+285 
-298 ITGGRDYT
+298 
-306 STPKNTSGPIGGL
+306 SGL
-319 SATSTDAGILYA
+319 A
-331 DPNSSVQILGG
+331 
-342 SAQFA
+342 
-347 NLGAYDPG
+347 LGA
-355 LVLGATSVNDL
+355 ATVNDL
-366 RLAFQTQKM
+366 RYAFQLQKM

-423 TSQATTDSPLASL
+423 TSQNTAESPLASL
-436 GAYSLSFGQS
+436 GAYSLSFGKA
-446 GFSKGFTEHGYIIGV
+446 GFSKGFTEHGYIIGC
-461 MCLRH
+461 MCLRY

-475 RFAFRKNRLDF
+475 RYAFRKDRLDF

-504 FAGAAAD
+504 FASAGAD

-545 HFGDEYSNA
+545 HFGDEYANA

-571 TIAIANAENADADQF
+571 TIAIDDAQQTDSDQF
-586 VFDIYCQNEA
+586 VFDIYIQNDA

-608 IDHH
+608 IDHN

>member
-1 MKKSNYVF
+1 MKKKKNFVF

-48 DTFKTKSTI
+48 DTFKVKSTI

-85 LVFDKF
+85 LVYNKF
-91 AQVFGENKQ
+91 AQVFGENKE
-100 SPWAVQNPPSIPCFA
+100 SPWAVVNTPSIPTFQ
-115 NTQSTGNIALH
+115 NTAATGNIALH

-142 DNIKDISLLPA
+142 ENIKDVSLLPA

-162 WFRDENNVQPMN
+162 WFRDENNIQPMN
-174 IHKGDASAS
+174 IQKGDAVAS
-183 EVLNNEAWSQNNY
+183 EKLNNDAWSPSNY
-196 LGKCPSVAKFHD
+196 LGKCPNVAKFHD
-208 YFTSCLPSPQKGDAV
+208 YFTSCLPSPQKGNPV
-223 EVGTIAIP
+223 EIGSVVIP
-231 ERVLPVAG
+231 ERVLPVSG
-239 LPYAGNTD
+239 LPLNLSSSATSPSLFPSSSKLDELSQKAGYTPGSTIGLGTVGFGTSSGSFARNLADKTVSIYNNASTPILSTSAGNT
-247 TSSRNYILPSVSLF
+247 
-261 PNDGKLTSLM
+261 
-271 EAAGYG
+271 GYG
-277 TSQYPTAD
+277 SE
-285 TWRTTHGAGKLDV
+285 
-298 ITGGRDYT
+298 
-306 STPKNTSGPIGGL
+306 N
-319 SATSTDAGILYA
+319 ILFMNNVA
-331 DPNSSVQILGG
+331 
-342 SAQFA
+342 
-347 NLGAYDPG
+347 AYDPG
-355 LVLGATSVNDL
+355 IALATTNVNDL

-423 TSQATTDSPLASL
+423 TSQATATSPLASL

-461 MCLRH
+461 MCLRY

-533 LASKST
+533 LASKAT
-539 NTLDIY
+539 NTLDVY
-545 HFGDEYSNA
+545 HFADEYANA

-562 NETDSNFAR
+562 NETDNNFAR
-571 TIAIANAENADADQF
+571 TIAIENAENVDADQF
-586 VFDIYCQNEA
+586 VFDIYLQNDA

>member
-1 MKKSNYVF
+1 MKKSKNFVF

-85 LVFDKF
+85 LVYTKF
-91 AQVFGENKQ
+91 PQVFGENKQ
-100 SPWAVQNPPSIPCFA
+100 SPWAVVNTPSIPTFQ
-115 NTQSTGNIALH
+115 NPSNTGNVALH
-126 DNVCAYLYLP
+126 DNVCGYLYLP
-136 VGEDLK
+136 VGQDLK
-142 DNIKDISLLPA
+142 GNIRDISLLPA

-162 WFRDENNVQPMN
+162 WFRDENNIQPMN
-174 IHKGDASAS
+174 IQKGDATSS
-183 EVLNNEAWSQNNY
+183 EVLNNDNWSPSNY
-196 LGKCPSVAKFHD
+196 LGKCPNVAKFHD
-208 YFTSCLPSPQKGDAV
+208 YFTSCLPAPQKGDSV
-223 EVGTIAIP
+223 EALGTQVSQVRPYSPSDFGLNDYYTLASKFVNGPNVRSADFATDYNSTTPGSGSGITSIHFNSQATATQPSFWYQNPDGSSRYSSGLMYNINTAP
-231 ERVLPVAG
+231 VNNPDHTSNVSLPV
-239 LPYAGNTD
+239 
-247 TSSRNYILPSVSLF
+247 
-261 PNDGKLTSLM
+261 
-271 EAAGYG
+271 
-277 TSQYPTAD
+277 
-285 TWRTTHGAGKLDV
+285 
-298 ITGGRDYT
+298 
-306 STPKNTSGPIGGL
+306 
-319 SATSTDAGILYA
+319 
-331 DPNSSVQILGG
+331 
-342 SAQFA
+342 
-347 NLGAYDPG
+347 NLGVALNP
-355 LVLGATSVNDL
+355 LTVNDL

-423 TSQATTDSPLASL
+423 TSQATTGSPLASL

-461 MCLRH
+461 MCLRY

-504 FAGAAAD
+504 FAGAGSD

-545 HFGDEYSNA
+545 HFGDEYANA

-571 TIAIANAENADADQF
+571 TIAIADAQSADADQF
-586 VFDIYCQNEA
+586 VFDIYCQNDA

-608 IDHH
+608 IDHN

>member
-1 MKKSNYVF
+1 MAKKSNFVF

-19 SKFDLSFT
+19 SKFDLSYT

-36 LYPFFCQEVYPG
+36 LYPFMCQEVYPG
-48 DTFKTKSTI
+48 DSFKVKSTI

-85 LVFDKF
+85 LVYNKF
-91 AQVFGENKQ
+91 AQVFGENKE
-100 SPWAVQNPPSIPCFA
+100 SPWAVVNTPTVPTFQN
-115 NTQSTGNIALH
+115 TEVTGNIANH

-142 DNIKDISLLPA
+142 ENINDVSLLPA

-174 IHKGDASAS
+174 IQKGDAVAS
-183 EVLNNEAWSQNNY
+183 EKLNNDAWSPSNY
-196 LGKCPSVAKFHD
+196 LGKCPNVAKFHD
-208 YFTSCLPSPQKGDAV
+208 YFTSCLPSSQKGQPV
-223 EVGTIAIP
+223 EIGSVSVP
-231 ERVLPVAG
+231 SRFLPVAG
-239 LPYAGNTD
+239 LALSQGSKIAPMDFPAYEVWSEKLRDKGYTPYNYTAGWTQLSTTNDSLTA
-247 TSSRNYILPSVSLF
+247 PSALQSL
-261 PNDGKLTSLM
+261 
-271 EAAGYG
+271 AV
-277 TSQYPTAD
+277 TA
-285 TWRTTHGAGKLDV
+285 T
-298 ITGGRDYT
+298 
-306 STPKNTSGPIGGL
+306 
-319 SATSTDAGILYA
+319 
-331 DPNSSVQILGG
+331 GG
-342 SAQFA
+342 SAASGLTSVPTSGSSHGSMRLA
-347 NLGAYDPG
+347 NLFAYDEG
-355 LVLGATSVNDL
+355 LSLGAISVNDL
-366 RLAFQTQKM
+366 RLAIQTQKM

-423 TSQATTDSPLASL
+423 TSQATTSSPLASL

-461 MCLRH
+461 MCLRY

-504 FAGAAAD
+504 FAGAGAD

-533 LASKST
+533 LASKAT

-545 HFGDEYSNA
+545 HFADEYANA

-571 TIAIANAENADADQF
+571 TIAISDAENVDADQF
-586 VFDIYCQNEA
+586 VFDIYLQNDA

-608 IDHH
+608 MDHH

>member
-1 MKKSNYVF
+1 MKKGNFVF

-91 AQVFGENKQ
+91 AQVFGENKD
-100 SPWAVQNPPSIPCFA
+100 SAWAVKNPPSIPCFQNA
-115 NTQSTGNIALH
+115 EDTGNIALH

-136 VGEDLK
+136 VGEDLRW
-142 DNIKDISLLPA
+142 NIRDISLLPA

-162 WFRDENNVQPMN
+162 WFRDENNIQPMN
-174 IHKGDASAS
+174 IQKGAAAVS
-183 EVLNNEAWSQNNY
+183 EKLNNNEWSENNY
-196 LGKCPSVAKFHD
+196 LGKCPNVAKFHD
-208 YFTSCLPSPQKGDAV
+208 YFTTCLPSPQKGDPVQAIGTTV
-223 EVGTIAIP
+223 SPVNTYSMSDLGASSIEDRLNSFVGKPNLAWGRY
-231 ERVLPVAG
+231 EL
-239 LPYAGNTD
+239 N
-247 TSSRNYILPSVSLF
+247 SS
-261 PNDGKLTSLM
+261 GKTLTSLVKPVSPW
-271 EAAGYG
+271 AYSVSVAGENLDSSTNSYLAGVTEQLESAG
-277 TSQYPTAD
+277 TSSKVGMVPY
-285 TWRTTHGAGKLDV
+285 
-298 ITGGRDYT
+298 
-306 STPKNTSGPIGGL
+306 
-319 SATSTDAGILYA
+319 
-331 DPNSSVQILGG
+331 
-342 SAQFA
+342 
-347 NLGAYDPG
+347 NLGVAVNPI
-355 LVLGATSVNDL
+355 TVNDL

-403 QVPEFLGGKRSP
+403 QVPEFLGGKRTP

-461 MCLRH
+461 MCLRY

-511 DVFGY
+511 SVFGY

-533 LASKST
+533 LASKAT

-545 HFGDEYSNA
+545 HFADEYSNA
-554 PTLSEGFI
+554 PTLSGGFI

-571 TIAIANAENADADQF
+571 TIAIADAQSADADQF

-608 IDHH
+608 IDHN

>member
-1 MKKSNYVF
+1 MAKKSNFVF

-19 SKFDLSFT
+19 SRFDLSQSI
-27 HKTSGNVGK
+27 KTSGNVGK

-48 DTFKTKSTI
+48 DTFKIKSTI
-57 LARLNSAYLR
+57 MSRLATSYLR

-85 LVFDKF
+85 LVYDKW
-91 AQVFGENKQ
+91 AQVFGENK
-100 SPWAVQNPPSIPCFA
+100 SGKWANSTPPTVPTFQNGA
-115 NTQSTGNIALH
+115 DVGNVALH
-126 DNVCAYLYLP
+126 DNVCAYINLP
-136 VGEDLK
+136 VGQDLGS
-142 DNIKDISLLPA
+142 NIRDISVLPY
-153 RAFALIYDE
+153 RAFALIFDE
-162 WFRDENNVQPMN
+162 WFRDENNVQPMQ
-174 IHKGDASAS
+174 IQKGDSTAS
-183 EVLNNEAWSQNNY
+183 EQLNNDAWAPNNY
-196 LGKCPSVAKFHD
+196 LGKCPNVAKFHD
-208 YFTSCLPSPQKGDAV
+208 YFTTCLPSPQKGNAV
-223 EVGTIAIP
+223 EVGTVALP
-231 ERVLPVAG
+231 ERILPVTG
-239 LPYAGNTD
+239 LRVD
-247 TSSRNYILPSVSLF
+247 TANSVSSTSLF
-261 PNDGKLTSLM
+261 PDEGSSKYQDLITK
-271 EAAGYG
+271 AGYTYG
-277 TSQYPTAD
+277 NANTLGIP
-285 TWRTTHGAGKLDV
+285 L
-298 ITGGRDYT
+298 I
-306 STPKNTSGPIGGL
+306 STQQANFTLGSIGNSPL
-319 SATSTDAGILYA
+319 RIQ
-331 DPNSSVQILGG
+331 NSSVVPSITAYASGTATGNGNTIYLN
-342 SAQFA
+342 
-347 NLGAYDPG
+347 NLAAYDPG
-355 LVLGATSVNDL
+355 VALGATTVNDL

-423 TSQATTDSPLASL
+423 TSQNSGGSPLASL
-436 GAYSLSFGQS
+436 GAYSLSFGKA
-446 GFSKGFTEHGYIIGV
+446 GFSKGFTEHGFIIGC
-461 MCLRH
+461 MCLRY

-475 RFAFRKNRLDF
+475 RYAFRKQRLDF
-486 YDPVFAN
+486 YDPVFSN

-504 FAGAAAD
+504 FASAGAD

-545 HFGDEYSNA
+545 HFGDEYVNA
-554 PTLSEGFI
+554 PILSEGFI
-562 NETDSNFAR
+562 NETDINFAR
-571 TIAIANAENADADQF
+571 TISIDDAAQNDSDQF
-586 VFDIYCQNEA
+586 VFDIYVQNDA

>member
-1 MKKSNYVF
+1 MKHKKNFVF

-48 DTFKTKSTI
+48 DTFKVKSTI

-85 LVFDKF
+85 LVYNKF
-91 AQVFGENKQ
+91 AQVFGENKE
-100 SPWAVQNPPSIPCFA
+100 SPWAVVNIPSVPTFQN
-115 NTQSTGNIALH
+115 TELTGNVALH

-142 DNIKDISLLPA
+142 ENIKDVSLLPA

-174 IHKGDASAS
+174 IQKGDAVAS
-183 EVLNNEAWSQNNY
+183 EKLNNDAWSPSNY
-196 LGKCPSVAKFHD
+196 LGKCPNVAKFHD
-208 YFTSCLPSPQKGDAV
+208 YFTSCLPSPQKGDPV
-223 EVGTIAIP
+223 EVGTVALP
-231 ERVLPVAG
+231 ERVLPVTG
-239 LPYAGNTD
+239 VPLVAGN
-247 TSSRNYILPSVSLF
+247 SSVASKGMSSLF
-261 PNDGKLTSLM
+261 PDRSHLIDMLNNMGLS
-271 EAAGYG
+271 G
-277 TSQYPTAD
+277 TSTYTVGNVFLSKDAQSWAPP
-285 TWRTTHGAGKLDV
+285 
-298 ITGGRDYT
+298 TGGL
-306 STPKNTSGPIGGL
+306 GL
-319 SATSTDAGILYA
+319 STTVGSGQGALASGDSGAVTSSPRLA
-331 DPNSSVQILGG
+331 
-342 SAQFA
+342 FH
-347 NLGAYDPG
+347 NLAAYDPG
-355 LVLGATSVNDL
+355 VALGATTVNDL

-423 TSQATTDSPLASL
+423 TSQATSTSPLASL

-461 MCLRH
+461 MCLRY

-522 LRYRPSRVSGQ
+522 LRFRPSRVSGQ
-533 LASKST
+533 LASKAT

-545 HFGDEYSNA
+545 HFADEYANA

-562 NETDSNFAR
+562 NETDKNFAR
-571 TIAIANAENADADQF
+571 TIAIANAEQVDADQF
-586 VFDIYCQNEA
+586 VFDIYLQNDS

>member
-1 MKKSNYVF
+1 MRKKNNNFVF
-9 GSVPMIRASR
+9 GSVPMIKASR
-19 SKFDLSFT
+19 SKFDLSYT

-48 DTFKTKSTI
+48 DSFKTKSTI

-85 LVFDKF
+85 LVYSKF
-91 AQVFGENKQ
+91 AQVFGENKE
-100 SPWAVQNPPSIPCFA
+100 SPWAVVNTPSVPTFQNTS
-115 NTQSTGNIALH
+115 SEGNIALH
-126 DNVCAYLYLP
+126 DNVCAYLMLP

-142 DNIKDISLLPA
+142 SNINDISLLPA

-162 WFRDENNVQPMN
+162 WFRDENNIQPMN
-174 IHKGDASAS
+174 IQKGDAVAS
-183 EVLNNEAWSQNNY
+183 EKLNNDAWAPNNY

-208 YFTSCLPSPQKGDAV
+208 YFTTCLPSPQKGDAV
-223 EVGTIAIP
+223 EVLGS
-231 ERVLPVAG
+231 RVSQVRPYSPDRFGVPGYFDLAQKLANRENIVSYEYSVDNSKDLRPVLESHG
-239 LPYAGNTD
+239 HSQPT
-247 TSSRNYILPSVSLF
+247 
-261 PNDGKLTSLM
+261 LT
-271 EAAGYG
+271 
-277 TSQYPTAD
+277 
-285 TWRTTHGAGKLDV
+285 
-298 ITGGRDYT
+298 
-306 STPKNTSGPIGGL
+306 TPHDIF
-319 SATSTDAGILYA
+319 
-331 DPNSSVQILGG
+331 ILGG
-342 SAQFA
+342 SDAYSLGTRGSTLFTEGA
-347 NLGAYDPG
+347 SITTDNVSLPVNLGVAVNP
-355 LVLGATSVNDL
+355 LFVNDL

-436 GAYSLSFGQS
+436 GAYSLSYGQS

-461 MCLRH
+461 MCLRY

-504 FAGAAAD
+504 FAGANSD

-533 LASKST
+533 LSSKST

-545 HFGDEYSNA
+545 HFADEYANA

-571 TIAIANAENADADQF
+571 TIAIADAGSVDADQF
-586 VFDIYCQNEA
+586 VFDIYLQNEA

>member
-1 MKKSNYVF
+1 MKRKNNFVF

-19 SKFDLSFT
+19 SKFDLSYT

-36 LYPFFCQEVYPG
+36 LYPFMCQEVYPG
-48 DTFKTKSTI
+48 DTFKVKSTI

-85 LVFDKF
+85 LVYNKF
-91 AQVFGENKQ
+91 PQVFGENKE
-100 SPWAVQNPPSIPCFA
+100 SPWAVVNTPSVPTFQN
-115 NTQSTGNIALH
+115 TETTGNIALH

-142 DNIKDISLLPA
+142 ENINDVSLLPA

-174 IHKGDASAS
+174 IQKGDAAAS
-183 EVLNNEAWSQNNY
+183 EKLNNDVWSPSNY
-196 LGKCPSVAKFHD
+196 LGKCPNVAKFHD
-208 YFTSCLPSPQKGDAV
+208 YFTSCLPSPQKGNPV
-223 EVGTIAIP
+223 EVGSAVVPARI
-231 ERVLPVAG
+231 LPVTA
-239 LPYAGNTD
+239 LPVNGGTTSNSMLPDTD
-247 TSSRNYILPSVSLF
+247 VLH
-261 PNDGKLTSLM
+261 SLM
-271 EAAGYG
+271 TSAGYTPG
-277 TSQYPTAD
+277 NISNPGAPRFSYSPTVMNDNPGRNAPLAIQGGSGNASNGLGLYGGAND
-285 TWRTTHGAGKLDV
+285 TP
-298 ITGGRDYT
+298 ITGTTR
-306 STPKNTSGPIGGL
+306 
-319 SATSTDAGILYA
+319 LYI
-331 DPNSSVQILGG
+331 N
-342 SAQFA
+342 
-347 NLGAYDPG
+347 NLAAYDPG
-355 LVLGATSVNDL
+355 VALGATTVNDL

-423 TSQATTDSPLASL
+423 TSQATSTSPLASL

-461 MCLRH
+461 MCLRY

-533 LASKST
+533 LASKAT

-545 HFGDEYSNA
+545 HFADEYANA

-571 TIAIANAENADADQF
+571 TIAIENAENTDADQF
-586 VFDIYCQNEA
+586 VFDIYLQNDA

>member
-1 MKKSNYVF
+1 MSKKKSSFVF

-19 SKFDLSFT
+19 SRFDLSQSI
-27 HKTSGNVGK
+27 KTSGNVGK

-48 DTFKTKSTI
+48 DTFKINSTV

-85 LVFDKF
+85 LVFDKW
-91 AQVFGENKQ
+91 AQVFGENKAGA
-100 SPWAVQNPPSIPCFA
+100 WA
-115 NTQSTGNIALH
+115 NTTTPTVPTFQNTTETGNIALH
-126 DNVCAYLYLP
+126 DNVCAYINLP
-136 VGEDLK
+136 VGQDLGA
-142 DNIKDISLLPA
+142 NVKDISILPY

-162 WFRDENNVQPMN
+162 WFRDENNVQPMQ
-174 IHKGDASAS
+174 IQKGDATSS
-183 EVLNNEAWSQNNY
+183 EVLNNDAWAPNNY
-196 LGKCPSVAKFHD
+196 LGKCPNVAKFHD
-208 YFTSCLPSPQKGDAV
+208 YFTTCLPSPQKGDPV
-223 EVGTIAIP
+223 EIGSVTVP
-231 ERVLPVAG
+231 DRLLPVTG
-239 LPYAGNTD
+239 LALALGSQTPATEFPSNTD
-247 TSSRNYILPSVSLF
+247 WQKMLQDRGYTTLNYNPGRFQVSSNPTSFSRPSGNFLSW
-261 PNDGKLTSLM
+261 
-271 EAAGYG
+271 E
-277 TSQYPTAD
+277 
-285 TWRTTHGAGKLDV
+285 
-298 ITGGRDYT
+298 
-306 STPKNTSGPIGGL
+306 TSGSAEGMLKPGL
-319 SATSTDAGILYA
+319 VSNTQGYA
-331 DPNSSVQILGG
+331 ENVGFSNL
-342 SAQFA
+342 FA
-347 NLGAYDPG
+347 YEPG
-355 LVLGATSVNDL
+355 LVLGATNVNDL
-366 RLAFQTQKM
+366 RYAFQVQKM

-423 TSQATTDSPLASL
+423 TSQNTADSPLASL
-436 GAYSLSFGQS
+436 GAYSLSFGKA
-446 GFSKGFTEHGYIIGV
+446 GFSKGFTEHGFIIGC
-461 MCLRH
+461 MCLRY

-475 RFAFRKNRLDF
+475 RYAFRKERLDF
-486 YDPVFAN
+486 FDPVFSN
-493 IGEQPVYKKEL
+493 IGEQPVFKKEL
-504 FAGAAAD
+504 FANAKHD

-545 HFGDEYSNA
+545 HFADEYANA
-554 PTLSEGFI
+554 PSLNEQFI

-571 TIAIANAENADADQF
+571 TIAIDNAQSTDSDQF
-586 VFDIYCQNEA
+586 VFDIYVQNDA

-608 IDHH
+608 IDHN

>member
-1 MKKSNYVF
+1 MAKKSNFVF

-19 SKFDLSFT
+19 SRFDLSQSI
-27 HKTSGNVGK
+27 KTSGNVGK

-48 DTFKTKSTI
+48 DTFKIKSTI
-57 LARLNSAYLR
+57 MSRLATSYLR

-85 LVFDKF
+85 LVYDKW
-91 AQVFGENKQ
+91 AQVFGENK
-100 SPWAVQNPPSIPCFA
+100 SGKWA
-115 NTQSTGNIALH
+115 NTTPPTVPTFQNGADVGNVALH
-126 DNVCAYLYLP
+126 DNVCAYINLP
-136 VGEDLK
+136 VGQDLGA
-142 DNIKDISLLPA
+142 NIRDISVLPY

-162 WFRDENNVQPMN
+162 WFRDENNVQPMQ
-174 IHKGDASAS
+174 IQKGDASAS
-183 EVLNNEAWSQNNY
+183 EQLNNDAWSPNNY

-208 YFTSCLPSPQKGDAV
+208 YFTTCLPSPQKGQPV
-223 EVGTIAIP
+223 EIGSVVLP
-231 ERVLPVAG
+231 ERIIPVAG
-239 LPYAGNTD
+239 LRLARNSKTSPALFPSAADKKYEDLISSAGYTFGSLNQTGGVLLGNGITDFSISGLANKVLKVNGNT
-247 TSSRNYILPSVSLF
+247 SLPVLV
-261 PNDGKLTSLM
+261 
-271 EAAGYG
+271 AG
-277 TSQYPTAD
+277 SED
-285 TWRTTHGAGKLDV
+285 
-298 ITGGRDYT
+298 
-306 STPKNTSGPIGGL
+306 STNASNNV
-319 SATSTDAGILYA
+319 YV
-331 DPNSSVQILGG
+331 N
-342 SAQFA
+342 
-347 NLGAYDPG
+347 NLAAYDPG
-355 LVLGATSVNDL
+355 VALAATTVNDL

-423 TSQATTDSPLASL
+423 TSQNTAGSPLASL
-436 GAYSLSFGQS
+436 GAYSLSFGKA
-446 GFSKGFTEHGYIIGV
+446 GFSKGFTEHGFIIGCL
-461 MCLRH
+461 CLRY

-475 RFAFRKNRLDF
+475 RYAFRKQRLDF

-504 FAGAAAD
+504 FASAAAD

-545 HFGDEYSNA
+545 HFGDEYANA
-554 PTLSEGFI
+554 PILSEDFI
-562 NETDSNFAR
+562 NETESNFSR
-571 TIAIANAENADADQF
+571 TITIDDAAQNDSDQF
-586 VFDIYCQNEA
+586 VFDIYIQNDA

>member
-1 MKKSNYVF
+1 MKHKKNFVF

-19 SKFDLSFT
+19 SKFDLSFS

-36 LYPFFCQEVYPG
+36 LYPFMCQEVYPG
-48 DTFKTKSTI
+48 DTFKVKSTI

-85 LVFDKF
+85 LVYNKF
-91 AQVFGENKQ
+91 QQVFGENKE
-100 SPWAVQNPPSIPCFA
+100 SPWAVVNTPSVPTFQNTELS
-115 NTQSTGNIALH
+115 GNVALH

-142 DNIKDISLLPA
+142 ENVKDISLLPA

-174 IHKGDASAS
+174 IQKGDAAAS
-183 EVLNNEAWSQNNY
+183 EKLNNEAWSPSNY
-196 LGKCPSVAKFHD
+196 LGKCPNVAKFHD
-208 YFTSCLPSPQKGDAV
+208 YFTSCLPSPQKGQPV
-223 EVGTIAIP
+223 EVGSVALP
-231 ERVLPVAG
+231 ERLLPVSTLRVTAG
-239 LPYAGNTD
+239 SSGAGN
-247 TSSRNYILPSVSLF
+247 PSMGSLF
-261 PNDGKLTSLM
+261 PAYSKIDELARDIGFTSSNPSGSNGLFLSTTEKTWTPADGSVVIGSA
-271 EAAGYG
+271 EG
-277 TSQYPTAD
+277 T
-285 TWRTTHGAGKLDV
+285 GKGRILSR
-298 ITGGRDYT
+298 GGGTDG
-306 STPKNTSGPIGGL
+306 SG
-319 SATSTDAGILYA
+319 SILY
-331 DPNSSVQILGG
+331 P
-342 SAQFA
+342 F
-347 NLGAYDPG
+347 NLAAYDPG
-355 LVLGATSVNDL
+355 VALGATTVNDL

-423 TSQATTDSPLASL
+423 TSQATSSSPLASL

-461 MCLRH
+461 MCLRY

-504 FAGAAAD
+504 FAGAPAD

-533 LASKST
+533 LASKAT

-545 HFGDEYSNA
+545 HFADEYANA

-571 TIAIANAENADADQF
+571 TIAIADAENADADQF
-586 VFDIYCQNEA
+586 VFDIYLQNDA

>member
-1 MKKSNYVF
+1 MKKSNFVF

-91 AQVFGENKQ
+91 AQVFGENKE
-100 SPWAVQNPPSIPCFA
+100 SAWAVKNPPSIPCFQ
-115 NTQSTGNIALH
+115 NTELTGNIALH

-142 DNIKDISLLPA
+142 ANIKDISLLPA

-162 WFRDENNVQPMN
+162 WFRDENNIQPMN
-174 IHKGDASAS
+174 IQKGAASAS
-183 EVLNNEAWSQNNY
+183 EKLNNNPWSENNY

-208 YFTSCLPSPQKGDAV
+208 YFTTCLPSPQKGDPVQAIGSAISPV
-223 EVGTIAIP
+223 NTYSFKDLGYDSLTDRLSSMNGSQNLLWAKFNTSNAQNVMTRDYVQSVDPWAGSVG
-231 ERVLPVAG
+231 VVAQVADG
-239 LPYAGNTD
+239 LTNKYLRGVTVPKETGGTTQNFALLPY
-247 TSSRNYILPSVSLF
+247 
-261 PNDGKLTSLM
+261 
-271 EAAGYG
+271 
-277 TSQYPTAD
+277 
-285 TWRTTHGAGKLDV
+285 
-298 ITGGRDYT
+298 
-306 STPKNTSGPIGGL
+306 
-319 SATSTDAGILYA
+319 
-331 DPNSSVQILGG
+331 
-342 SAQFA
+342 
-347 NLGAYDPG
+347 NLGVAVNPI
-355 LVLGATSVNDL
+355 TVNDL

-403 QVPEFLGGKRSP
+403 QVPEFLGGKRTP

-461 MCLRH
+461 MCLRY

-504 FAGAAAD
+504 FAGAPAD
-511 DVFGY
+511 SVFGY

-545 HFGDEYSNA
+545 HFADEYSKA
-554 PTLSEGFI
+554 PTLTGGFI

-571 TIAIANAENADADQF
+571 TIAIADAQSADADQF

-608 IDHH
+608 IDHN